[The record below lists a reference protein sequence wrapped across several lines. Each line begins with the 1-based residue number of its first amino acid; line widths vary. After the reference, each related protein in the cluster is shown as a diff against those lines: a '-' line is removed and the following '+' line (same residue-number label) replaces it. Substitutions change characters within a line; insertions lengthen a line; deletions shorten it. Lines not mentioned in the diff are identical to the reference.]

1 MRVAV
6 CKDEENTELFLT
18 KSEYR
23 NNGRIYLGF
32 ECYDGDSGYNNY
44 QPYGDLT
51 INLSDFMIEDDNII
65 FINSYVSDSIIE
77 QLEDI
82 GLLTQLDVVQ
92 YNMGR
97 YRKCYL
103 FTKTM
108 ENFL

>member
-1 MRVAV
+1 MRKSI
-6 CKDEENTELFLT
+6 CKDEENYSLYLF
-18 KSEYR
+18 KSKYS
-23 NNGRIYLGF
+23 NNGRIYLGL
-32 ECYDGDSGYNNY
+32 ENYDDNENEYLFWD
-44 QPYGDLT
+44 DLT

-65 FINSYVSDSIIE
+65 FINSYISDSIIE

-82 GLLTQLDVVQ
+82 GLLTQLDIVQ

-103 FTKTM
+103 NTEIM